1 MRLAVR
7 PKNSSIQLSLIH
19 SIGCKPFRLT
29 TVLHKIAATP
39 TLALAH
45 QLRQAPPMN
54 RLIALLLSSLL
65 LVSTSFAGPT
75 IFFVRHAEKA
85 TTGGDDMDISEAGR
99 VRAES
104 LATLLK
110 DAEISAIYTTEF
122 KRTQQTAA
130 PLAKAVHVEPAVISS
145 KDQPA
150 LIAKLRASS
159 GNVLV
164 VGHGNTIP
172 DLIKTLGIGTPIN
185 IADNDY
191 DNLFMVLLEEK
202 PHMLRLHFR

>member
-1 MRLAVR
+1 
-7 PKNSSIQLSLIH
+7 
-19 SIGCKPFRLT
+19 
-29 TVLHKIAATP
+29 
-39 TLALAH
+39 
-45 QLRQAPPMN
+45 MN
-54 RLIALLLSSLL
+54 RIVALLLLSLS
-65 LVSTSFAGPT
+65 LVPSAIGGPT

-85 TTGGDDMDISEAGR
+85 TTGGEDMDLSDAGR
-99 VRAES
+99 ARAES

-130 PLAKAVHVEPAVISS
+130 PLAKALHLDPATIPA
-145 KDQPA
+145 KDQA
-150 LIAKLRASS
+150 GLIAKLRGSS

-172 DLIKTLGIGTPIN
+172 DLLKTLGITTSVN

-191 DNLFMVLLEEK
+191 DNLFIVLLEEK
-202 PHMLRLHFR
+202 PRMLRLHFR